1 MCIQVSTRLSP
12 PALRLA
18 PTAPTAP
25 AAAQRATVLDRV
37 GAAHGLTSQAR
48 QAGPQ
53 PVADAVVHSAR
64 PPGDRAGLGF
74 VRAPPPPPPPPAPP
88 TAVPLPDLLML
99 DAPPPPE
106 TPGDEPV
113 FGVALEYLQEAA
125 SDLSHEEQQR
135 AVLALRE
142 HHPSEYGTCLGASRV
157 GDLPR
162 SVQVALHYQARA
174 LFGSRAGVPPAVA
187 AVWDAE
193 DGEGGMPGQPTTG
206 EGGTVGARALSGGEA
221 VLGGLTPGVQQ
232 GPPRGRTGGRGP
244 GLGRSHS
251 AGQRPLR
258 ASSRVRAAAGQF
270 WVVQP
275 ASAPSATPHGQ
286 AASARTGGAGA
297 GGGRRRQ

>member
-1 MCIQVSTRLSP
+1 MHL
-12 PALRLA
+12 
-18 PTAPTAP
+18 
-25 AAAQRATVLDRV
+25 
-37 GAAHGLTSQAR
+37 
-48 QAGPQ
+48 
-53 PVADAVVHSAR
+53 
-64 PPGDRAGLGF
+64 
-74 VRAPPPPPPPPAPP
+74 
-88 TAVPLPDLLML
+88 
-99 DAPPPPE
+99 
-106 TPGDEPV
+106 
-113 FGVALEYLQEAA
+113 ALEYLQEAA

-135 AVLALRE
+135 AVLAMRE

-193 DGEGGMPGQPTTG
+193 DGEGGMPSQPTTG
-206 EGGTVGARALSGGEA
+206 EGSTVAARALSVGEA

-232 GPPRGRTGGRGP
+232 GTPRGRAGGRGP

-251 AGQRPLR
+251 AGQQPQR

-270 WVVQP
+270 WVVQRPDP
-275 ASAPSATPHGQ
+275 ARAPSATPHGTHGQ

-297 GGGRRRQ
+297 GGSRRRQ